1 MMIEFSGKE
10 LSLEKVTLSLPYS
23 ILDAE
28 ALDGRIFVVYD
39 YMEFP
44 MDAPA
49 RNLVCIDESG
59 KELWVAG
66 NPTKNNNDGYT
77 NFNRT
82 DKPIDC
88 CIAANNFAGYTCQV
102 NKFTGELA
110 NVLFTK

>member
-1 MMIEFSGKE
+1 MIEFSGKE
-10 LSLEKVTLSLPYS
+10 LSMEKAKISLPYT

-28 ALDGRIFVVYD
+28 ASGGRIFVIYD

-49 RNLVCIDESG
+49 RNLVCIDEAG

-66 NPTKNNNDGYT
+66 NPTNQNNDGYT

-82 DKPIDC
+82 GSPVKD
-88 CIAANNFAGYTCQV
+88 CIAANNFAGYLCQV
-102 NKFTGELA
+102 NKSTGELV
-110 NVLFTK
+110 NVQFTK

>member
-1 MMIEFSGKE
+1 MIKFSGKE
-10 LSLEKVTLSLPYS
+10 LSLEKVTLSLSYS

-28 ALDGRIFVVYD
+28 VLDEKIFVIYD

-44 MDAPA
+44 MNAPA
-49 RNLVCIDESG
+49 RNLVYIDKSG

-66 NPTKNNNDGYT
+66 NPTNQNNDGYI

-82 DKPIDC
+82 DKTIDC
-88 CIAANNFAGYTCQV
+88 CIAANNFSGYTCHV